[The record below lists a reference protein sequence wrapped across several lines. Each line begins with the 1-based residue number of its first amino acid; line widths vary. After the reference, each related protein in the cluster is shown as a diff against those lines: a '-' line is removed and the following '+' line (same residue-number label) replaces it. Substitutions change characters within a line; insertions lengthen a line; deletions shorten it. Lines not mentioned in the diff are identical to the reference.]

1 MGRHR
6 NLTKHI
12 EDAPD
17 GAQIGAFF
25 DFDGTII
32 SGYSAIAFVRE
43 QVRKGQ
49 ISAKQFAELA
59 LLMTRFGIG
68 DMGFSAFMMAATQFL
83 KGTTEQDYQAFS
95 DAVYASHIAQA
106 VYPESRELIEAHIA
120 KGHTVA
126 IISSATRYQISAAAD
141 DLGIDIIKCTQVE
154 LEDGVFTGRVIQPTC
169 FGVGKVTA
177 AHEICEQ
184 TPAKLEDSFFYS
196 DSTDDIELL
205 EAVGYPRPLNPNKK
219 LQRISDQRDWPSVSF
234 DSRGRAGWTQW
245 VRSIAATGSMATS
258 FAAGLPILALTGSRR
273 KAQNFSL
280 SLFAET
286 ASALV
291 GLDLEVT
298 GEAHLWERRP
308 AVFIFNHQSKAD
320 VLVVLQL
327 LRKDLAGVGKKEIRN
342 IPIVGQVMELGGTV
356 LIDRKNAKS
365 AIAAMQPLV
374 DVMQQEGKS
383 VVLAPEGTRSVSTKL
398 LPFKKGAFHIAMQ
411 AGVPIVPIVIHNSID
426 MAPKGQFVFRPA
438 TVRVDILP
446 PVDTRRWRKS
456 SINKHINDVRQQF
469 LDALGQQ
476 EA

>member
-6 NLTKHI
+6 DLVKHI
-12 EDAPD
+12 EDSPD

-32 SGYSAIAFVRE
+32 NGYSAIAFVRE

-49 ISAKQFAELA
+49 IGAKAFAELA

-68 DMGFSAFMMAATQFL
+68 DIGFSAFMMAATQFL
-83 KGTTEQDYQAFS
+83 KDTTEEDYQAFS
-95 DAVYASHIAQA
+95 DSVYQSHIAQA
-106 VYPESRELIEAHIA
+106 VYPESRELIEAHLA

-126 IISSATRYQISAAAD
+126 IISSATRYQISAAAE
-141 DLGIDIIKCTQVE
+141 DLGIDIIKCTEIEVE
-154 LEDGVFTGRVIQPTC
+154 GGRFTGRVIQPTC
-169 FGVGKVTA
+169 FGIGKVTA
-177 AHEICEQ
+177 AHEICEE
-184 TPAKLEDSFFYS
+184 TDAELERSFFYS

-219 LQRISDQRDWPSVSF
+219 LKKIADQRNWPSMSF
-234 DSRGRAGWTQW
+234 NSRGRAGWTQW
-245 VRSIAATGSMATS
+245 VRSVAATGSMATS

-280 SLFAET
+280 SLFSET

-291 GLDLEVT
+291 GLDLDIT
-298 GEAHLWERRP
+298 GEAHLWEQRP

-374 DVMQQEGKS
+374 DVMLEEGKS

-411 AGVPIVPIVIHNSID
+411 AGVPIVPIVIHNSLD

-438 TVRVDILP
+438 TVKVDVLP
-446 PVDTRRWRKS
+446 PISTKRWRKS
-456 SINKHINDVRQQF
+456 TINKHIAGVRKQF
-469 LDALGQQ
+469 LDTLGQ
-476 EA
+476 EET